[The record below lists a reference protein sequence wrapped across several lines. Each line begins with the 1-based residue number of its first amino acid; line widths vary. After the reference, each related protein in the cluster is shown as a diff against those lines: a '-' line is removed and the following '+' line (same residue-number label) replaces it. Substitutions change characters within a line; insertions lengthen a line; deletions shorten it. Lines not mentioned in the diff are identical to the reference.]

1 MERCPRKC
9 FVTFLVFLVYVSI
22 DLLDLVTYLFSSAYT
37 YYLNF
42 FFKEKMQKFIS
53 VIEESG
59 VSLSEPD
66 VYVALENQGRAQDYR
81 LSLAFPFSI
90 TPCET

>member
-1 MERCPRKC
+1 MPAK
-9 FVTFLVFLVYVSI
+9 VFCHFFSI
-22 DLLDLVTYLFSSAYT
+22 FSLRIYRSFRSCYLSVFKRLHVPSQLL
-37 YYLNF
+37 